1 MRILLLAGGDSNER
15 SVSLKS
21 GEAVYQGLSRLGH
34 KVYVIDPST
43 GKSLLASDG
52 NFIDYK
58 TDATK
63 QSLVSRGSTWSLANA
78 LGSAGFR
85 DIDIVFI
92 TLHGG
97 SGENGMIQ
105 CLLDLAGKKYTG
117 SNMTASAIAM
127 DKAIAKRLCKA
138 EGIPTPQWALYRMSD
153 KLSSDDVVVDIK
165 KRFQMPVIVKPNDG
179 GSTIGLTKVDDV
191 SGLGA
196 AIEKA
201 VAESKSLLIEQ
212 FIKGKEITAAVL
224 DGKPLPLVEIRPK
237 TGLYDFEAKYTKGKT
252 EYISPAP
259 IDEEATERIQKDA
272 ARIYEVIGAAGLA
285 RADFI
290 LTESNEHYFLELNTL
305 PGMTE
310 LSLAPMAA
318 RAAGI
323 DFDQLLE
330 RLIHSVLGEVKAEAD
345 G

>member
-15 SVSLKS
+15 TVSLKS
-21 GEAVYQGLSRLGH
+21 GEAVFQGLSRLGH

-43 GKSLLASDG
+43 GKSLLSSDG
-52 NFIDYK
+52 SFIDYK
-58 TDATK
+58 SDPSK

-85 DIDIVFI
+85 DIDVVFV

-138 EGIPTPQWALYRMSD
+138 EGIPTPDWALYRLPGGQVD
-153 KLSSDDVVVDIK
+153 ANVFQDIK
-165 KRFQMPVIVKPNDG
+165 KRFKLPVIVKPNDG
-179 GSTIGLTKVDDV
+179 GSTLGLTKVDAEDKIA
-191 SGLGA
+191 G
-196 AIEKA
+196 AIERA
-201 VAESKSLLIEQ
+201 LAESQNVLVEEYVA
-212 FIKGKEITAAVL
+212 GKEITAAVL
-224 DGKPLPLVEIRPK
+224 DGKPLPLVEIKPK
-237 TGLYDFEAKYTKGKT
+237 AGLYDFEAKYTKGKT
-252 EYISPAP
+252 DYLSPAP
-259 IDEEATERIQKDA
+259 IDKDVTERIQRDA

-290 LTESNEHYFLELNTL
+290 LNEKNQHFFLELNTL

-318 RAAGI
+318 KAAGI
-323 DFDQLLE
+323 DFDKLLE
-330 RLIHSVLGEVKAEAD
+330 LLIQSVLGEKEPKSNE
-345 G
+345 

>member
-15 SVSLKS
+15 TVSLKS

-43 GKSLLASDG
+43 GKSLLGSDG
-52 NFIDYK
+52 SFIDYK
-58 TDATK
+58 SDPSK
-63 QSLVSRGSTWSLANA
+63 QSLVSKGSTWSLANA

-85 DIDIVFI
+85 DIDVVFI

-138 EGIPTPQWALYRMSD
+138 EGIPTPEWALYRISE
-153 KLSSDDVVVDIK
+153 KQPQAAVIEDIK
-165 KRFQMPVIVKPNDG
+165 KRFKFPVIVKPNDG
-179 GSTIGLTKVDDV
+179 GSTIGLTKVDSENEL
-191 SGLGA
+191 SG
-196 AIEKA
+196 AIEKGL
-201 VAESKSLLIEQ
+201 AESSNLLVEQ
-212 FIKGKEITAAVL
+212 FVAGKEVTAAVL
-224 DGKPLPLVEIRPK
+224 DGQPLPLVQIRPK
-237 TGLYDFEAKYTKGKT
+237 AGLYDFEAKYTKGKT
-252 EYISPAP
+252 EYLSPAP
-259 IDEEATERIQKDA
+259 IDEKVTGEIQRDA
-272 ARIYEVIGAAGLA
+272 ARIYDVIGAAGLA
-285 RADFI
+285 RVDFI
-290 LTESNEHYFLELNTL
+290 LTEKNEHYFLELNTL

-318 RAAGI
+318 KAAGI
-323 DFDQLLE
+323 DFDRLLE
-330 RLIHSVLGEVKAEAD
+330 TLIKSVLGEEATKSD